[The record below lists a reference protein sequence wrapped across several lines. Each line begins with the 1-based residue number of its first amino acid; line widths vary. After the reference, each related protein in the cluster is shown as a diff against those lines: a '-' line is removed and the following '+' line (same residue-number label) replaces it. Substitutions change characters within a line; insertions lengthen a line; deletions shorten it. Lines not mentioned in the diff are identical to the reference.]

1 LKNNGKG
8 ENKLPEAYMFD
19 TGAKNG
25 KLMMLG
31 LRKNTENKI
40 LSARK

>member
-1 LKNNGKG
+1 
-8 ENKLPEAYMFD
+8 MFD

-25 KLMMLG
+25 KELMILASE
-31 LRKNTENKI
+31 NTENKI

>member
-25 KLMMLG
+25 KLMMLASE
-31 LRKNTENKI
+31 NTENKI